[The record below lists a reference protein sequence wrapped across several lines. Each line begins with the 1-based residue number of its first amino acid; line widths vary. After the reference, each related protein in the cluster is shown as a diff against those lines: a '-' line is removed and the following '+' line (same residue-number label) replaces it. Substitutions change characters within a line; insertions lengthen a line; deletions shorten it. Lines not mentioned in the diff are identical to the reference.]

1 MCTTYAST
9 KGVNASY
16 MENGMVSTT
25 IKFAR
30 IESINSFDEYF
41 SESEDT
47 PGEAMEEAETN
58 ARDPESPS
66 I

>member
-1 MCTTYAST
+1 
-9 KGVNASY
+9 